1 MTNRQLIIKEEYQQA
16 IKAVL
21 TDYLNPKDADE
32 KAHQLTEKLLAL
44 RQANGKRKPKKGKTR
59 FMVMSEI
66 FIDRL
71 GMDTA
76 KTLFLSLAGNDQIK
90 CKSVYIPSVK
100 RIEQLLG
107 Q

>member
-21 TDYLNPKDADE
+21 ADYLNPKDADK

-44 RQANGKRKPKKGKTR
+44 RQANGKRKPKKEKTL

-66 FIDRL
+66 LIDQL
-71 GMDTA
+71 GIDAT
-76 KTLFLSLAGNDQIK
+76 KSLILSLAGNDEIK

-100 RIEQLLG
+100 RVEQLLG